1 MLKYIVYRTK
11 TEFTKKYAEL
21 LAAKFRLP
29 CFSYEEAKEKIS
41 PGESILYMAGIR
53 ASKLYDIK
61 KAMRRYNI
69 EAVIGVGM
77 SAPSEQYKKEIIESN
92 LLNQIPFFYLRG
104 GTAPEKLKGFDK
116 LLFNTIANM
125 TKKSKQKDNK
135 KISGEDKKLMDA
147 FFTGADYVDADNL
160 KPIID
165 WYSSYL
171 IIQDMIGKKYK
182 K

>member
-1 MLKYIVYRTK
+1 
-11 TEFTKKYAEL
+11 
-21 LAAKFRLP
+21 
-29 CFSYEEAKEKIS
+29 
-41 PGESILYMAGIR
+41 MAGIR

-61 KAMRRYNI
+61 KAKNRYNI

-77 SAPSEQYKKEIIESN
+77 NSPSEQYKLEIIEN
-92 LLNQIPFFYLRG
+92 NDLKQIPFFYLRG
-104 GTAPEKLKGFDK
+104 GTAPAKIQGFDK

-125 TKKSKQKDNK
+125 TKKTKSKENK
-135 KISGEDKKLMDA
+135 NMSDEDKKLMDA
-147 FFTGADYVDADNL
+147 FFKGVNYVDADNL